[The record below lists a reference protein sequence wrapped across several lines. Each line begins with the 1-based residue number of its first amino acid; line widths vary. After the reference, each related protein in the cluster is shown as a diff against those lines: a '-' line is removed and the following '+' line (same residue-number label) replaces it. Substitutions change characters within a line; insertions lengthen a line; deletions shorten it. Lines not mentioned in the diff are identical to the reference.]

1 MGNVVALDEERFVF
15 DAMLQRWSEQQ
26 TSRGLQPITIERRQQ
41 FVRRFQAFA
50 GDYPWRW
57 TPGDLEDFTTRARS
71 GAAPLTRSTL
81 RSYQLTIR
89 LFCDFITD
97 ARYGWPGE
105 CSVRFG
111 VAPQQVCHDW
121 NTMAHL
127 LHFEARPGR
136 RALTVDELERFFD
149 AADARVETIIRTRR
163 KGALNALRDAQI
175 FKTIYA
181 FGLRRAEAVGL
192 DIADLRSN
200 PHAPQFGNFG
210 ALYVRHGKATRGT
223 GPRRRTVLTVPELG
237 WVVEGLRQWVDLAR
251 PRLLGDWRS
260 DVLWPTERRTRVST
274 RYLNLRFADLREQVG
289 LPAELTPHALRHTYV
304 TNLIEWGYSEKFVQD
319 QVGHAYASTTA
330 IYTSVGDDF
339 KNRSLARALARIY
352 GESDEP

>member
-237 WVVEGLRQWVDLAR
+237 RVVEGLRQWVDLAR